1 MRLLELDVSDS
12 TAERLRDIRRVLGL
26 RTTRDLVQSALAIL
40 GWMASEKQQ
49 GRTIVSVDRE
59 TGAQK
64 ELDLPSL
71 KHAAINPAFNLQLEQ
86 KLDEVRDEFADA
98 RKRWRTGS
106 RQQPDAG
113 PPEEACGS

>member
-12 TAERLRDIRRVLGL
+12 TAKRLRDIRRLLGL
-26 RTTRDLVQSALAIL
+26 RTTREVLQNALVIL
-40 GWMASEKQQ
+40 CWMASEKQQ

-71 KHAAINPAFNLQLEQ
+71 KHAAINPVFNLQLEQ
-86 KLDEVRDEFADA
+86 KLDEVRDEFANA

-106 RQQPDAG
+106 RQQPNAG
-113 PPEEACGS
+113 LPEKVYGS